1 MEKRVSLAIFRKQKI
16 KIYFDKNYKIDKLL
30 PQYDIEVGK
39 VEKKVFYKTLKFIS
53 NNLVNKYWNNYK
65 LGKSNYLEARIASK
79 KQNINKKKDA
89 KFFRNVIFLHIFR
102 DSPFDTIDRKRIFF
116 DYSQWV
122 TDTLNILKHSKEEWL
137 LREHPAAKRW
147 GENSREILQRVLD
160 KNFSGKF
167 PQNVQYSSKKIS
179 NIDQFKNAKRVVT
192 YSGNAH
198 LEAGCFGIKPIILS
212 NCTIVQFDKNNYFK
226 PKNLRNYK
234 NLLLK
239 NSEDKIFILKPNQVK
254 TFRRIIFIK
263 QNLLDFAK
271 DLDSFKIFYIDNRKQ
286 LKKLFYK
293 IYKKIRLN
301 KDYFEKL
308 GENLGIKITQSINSK
323 YLKYFI

>member
-1 MEKRVSLAIFRKQKI
+1 MKH
-16 KIYFDKNYKIDKLL
+16 NC
-30 PQYDIEVGK
+30 
-39 VEKKVFYKTLKFIS
+39 KTMGWKF
-53 NNLVNKYWNNYK
+53 
-65 LGKSNYLEARIASK
+65 
-79 KQNINKKKDA
+79 
-89 KFFRNVIFLHIFR
+89 
-102 DSPFDTIDRKRIFF
+102 
-116 DYSQWV
+116 
-122 TDTLNILKHSKEEWL
+122 
-137 LREHPAAKRW
+137 
-147 GENSREILQRVLD
+147 REILQSVLD
-160 KNFSGKF
+160 KNFCGKF